1 MKPQS
6 RHPVSRRSTLKGA
19 ATLAVLGAV
28 PLGWPSRAFAARERV
43 VARMERDIQNLDPA
57 FRTSTVEANILRAVQ
72 QRLVRFKPGSF
83 EWEPDAA
90 ESIRQVSPTV
100 IEFAL
105 RPGQAFTGGYGELT
119 AEDVKFSFERFNN
132 PPPGQ
137 KKASY
142 ASDWAQLEAVEV
154 TGPLTGRILLKKPA
168 PALWLTA
175 LADASGCLVS
185 RRAFEQM
192 GEKVNTHAVG
202 SGPYLQAEWTAEQ
215 RYLLGANPDYRGSMP
230 ARFKEIALRPVQ
242 DGKAAEIAFRAG
254 ELDFTR
260 IDVTSVEEFRK
271 LKEARLSTID
281 AIDYIWI
288 GLNVEKPPL
297 DDLRVRR
304 AIRLAIDV
312 DAALTA
318 AYDGKVKRANAVI
331 PPQLLGHWAEAPVH
345 RRDVAAARR
354 LLAEAGHANGIKV
367 TLTCLNQPAY
377 RTAALVAQANLA
389 EAGVQ
394 CEVRALDGG
403 SYWSAGAGEAGAQL
417 ELSLQLFKGKADPS
431 FYTQWFTAAQV
442 GEWNWQR
449 WKSPEYDALHE
460 QAASTLDAA
469 ERTKAFVRMQQ
480 LMDESAAFVWLT
492 HDALVFAAQA
502 WLKPAV
508 LPNGNDWQLAYFA
521 EA

>member
-1 MKPQS
+1 MKAQP
-6 RHPVSRRSTLKGA
+6 RRSVLKGA
-19 ATLAVLGAV
+19 AALAALGAV
-28 PLGWPSRAFAARERV
+28 PLGWPRRALAARNRF

-90 ESIRQVSPTV
+90 ESVRQASPTV
-100 IEFAL
+100 IEFTL
-105 RPGQAFTGGYGELT
+105 RPGQAFTGGYGDLT

-132 PPPGQ
+132 PPAGQ

-154 TGPLTGRILLKKPA
+154 TGPLSGRILLKKPA

-185 RRAFEQM
+185 RRAFEAM
-192 GEKVNTHAVG
+192 GDKVNTYAIG
-202 SGPYLQAEWTAEQ
+202 SGPYIQAEWIAEQ
-215 RYLLGANPDYRGSMP
+215 RYLLRANPDYRGTMP
-230 ARFKEIALRPVQ
+230 GRFGEIALHPVQ
-242 DGKAAEIAFRAG
+242 DGKTAEIAFRAG

-271 LKEARLSTID
+271 VSEARLSTID

-297 DDLRVRR
+297 DDVRVRR

-312 DAALTA
+312 DAALLA
-318 AYDGKVKRANAVI
+318 AYDGKVKRAKTLI
-331 PPQLLGHWAEAPVH
+331 PPQLLGHWAGAPVY
-345 RRDVAAARR
+345 RRDAAAARK
-354 LLAEAGHANGIKV
+354 LLAEAGHGNGLRT

-377 RTAALVAQANLA
+377 KTAALVVQANLA

-394 CEVRALDGG
+394 CEVRPLDGG
-403 SYWSAGAGEAGAQL
+403 SYWSAGAGEAGKQL
-417 ELSLQLFKGKADPS
+417 DLSLQLFKGKADPS
-431 FYTQWFTAAQV
+431 FYTQWFTSAQV

-449 WKSPEYDALHE
+449 WRSPEYDGLHA
-460 QAASTLDAA
+460 QAASTLEPA
-469 ERTKAFVRMQQ
+469 ERVEAFIRMQQ

-492 HDALVFAAQA
+492 HDALVFASQP

>member
-1 MKPQS
+1 MNQP
-6 RHPVSRRSTLKGA
+6 SRRSVLKGA
-19 ATLAVLGAV
+19 VALAAFASL
-28 PLGWPSRAFAARERV
+28 PFGWARRAFAAREGF

-83 EWEPDAA
+83 EWELDAA
-90 ESIRQVSPTV
+90 ESIRQASPTV

-105 RPGQAFTGGYGELT
+105 RPGQAVTGGHGALT

-142 ASDWAQLEAVEV
+142 AGDWAQLEAVEV
-154 TGPLTGRILLKKPA
+154 TGPLSGRILLKKPA

-175 LADASGCLVS
+175 LADVSGCLVS
-185 RRAFEQM
+185 RRAFEQL
-192 GEKVNTHAVG
+192 GDKAKTLAIG
-202 SGPYLQAEWTAEQ
+202 SGPYLQAEWTPEQ
-215 RYLLGANPDYRGSMP
+215 RYLLRANPDYRGTMP
-230 ARFKEIALRPVQ
+230 ARFSEIALRPVQ
-242 DGKAAEIAFRAG
+242 DGKTAEIAFRAG

-260 IDVTSVEEFRK
+260 IDVTSVEAFRK
-271 LKEARLSTID
+271 LGQAKLQTID

-288 GLNVEKPPL
+288 GMNVEKPPL
-297 DDLRVRR
+297 DDVRVRR

-312 DAALTA
+312 DAALAA
-318 AYDGKVKRANAVI
+318 AYDGKAKRAKTLI
-331 PPQLLGHWAEAPVH
+331 PPQLLGHWSDAPLH

-354 LLAEAGHANGIKV
+354 LLAEAGHPNGLKT

-377 RTAALVAQANLA
+377 KTAALVAQANLA
-389 EAGVQ
+389 EAGVE
-394 CEVRALDGG
+394 CEVKALDAG
-403 SYWSAGAGEAGAQL
+403 SYWSAGAGEAGKQL
-417 ELSLQLFKGKADPS
+417 DLSLQLFKGKADPS
-431 FYTQWFTAAQV
+431 FYTQWFVGAQV

-449 WKSPEYDALHE
+449 WRNAEYDALHE
-460 QAASTLDAA
+460 QAASTLEPAA
-469 ERTKAFVRMQQ
+469 RQAAFVRMQQ
-480 LMDESAAFVWLT
+480 LMDESSAFVWLT
-492 HDALVFAAQA
+492 HDALVFASQP
-502 WLKPAV
+502 WLAPAV